1 MDFEANSNTV
11 QASTS
16 TSLNS
21 SQQPST
27 AIRTST
33 RIREARER
41 LEQRQLQE
49 ASLST
54 SAGALNSTTSNKG
67 KGRAS
72 LPQSLRHRRRSHQP
86 LIINEPTPD
95 RKGKKRAAPSS
106 EDLTDDEDN
115 DESVKPPPPKRL
127 KTSTSRYSL
136 RAANSKGKGR
146 QSAMSKSPTDTN
158 AAASTSNEAGAL
170 NEIIQDVEMVEQT
183 QQQQTVKEVAEQS
196 LLSENEVAESSQ
208 EAGTSNQTTTE
219 GPSVD
224 ATATDAANTVESPE
238 SSSDPPAPTSTYTS
252 MMSGDFQFGAYMASL
267 GSRLKS
273 LLTNLKPGADPTTR
287 LLALQD
293 LSEILSMSTE
303 DNLNGY
309 FSQDSFVRELVH
321 IMGGPRKK
329 DGDDEEENEEG
340 NSGDQEDED
349 AALAAALAISGGM
362 VPEENLE
369 EQLLACRCLANL
381 MEAMPGSAHTLVYHG
396 AVPVLCSKLLQIT
409 FIDLAEQTIST
420 LEKLS
425 EEYPSAI
432 VREGGLAA
440 LLNYLDFFSTH
451 VQRTAL
457 QAASNCCRNMSSDS
471 FNMVRDVFP
480 TIKNVLTYSD
490 ARLVEYASMCV
501 IRTIESFSRSQT
513 ESLEQL
519 ITDDL
524 VRSINALLI
533 PQSTSAA
540 PMISAATSTQ
550 FLRALSGAAKAS
562 PAISMTLLE
571 GGIGN
576 TAYAFLTGVLPP
588 NNLSTV
594 QDEQGGG
601 PLGQGVG
608 SGVADM
614 AVMQNLAHRPK
625 EQVEEALGLIC
636 ELMPPLP
643 RGEGYTEK
651 TVSRAIK
658 AKLKESKS
666 RSQSAQPVPA
676 ETPSTSEAV
685 PTIKIETISQDSESS
700 LLMTESESPTPT
712 NERAT
717 ELEADIFREASQD
730 DSVAEESS
738 IDNPVP
744 TDDTS
749 RDVQMQNDD
758 AHEVEAPVPAN
769 DLPLQQNEETSQQNE
784 TATNNEGDPE
794 AGAGEAPPSNHS
806 LTNADGEPLMAMMT
820 EEAAEE
826 ATGAESTLEVPPSV
840 VSPPADANSD
850 APAEIIPEVIPNPSA
865 SSRHRHGES
874 SSSQARLQLLRDNLE
889 VVSRFLFLIVP
900 ILFDVY
906 SASVTLQVRM
916 RCFTGILKTTS
927 FVEGDVLEALYQN
940 VPVASFIGSILT
952 SRDNPLIV
960 TNALQLVEL
969 LLVKSPSIF
978 RTSLRKEGVL
988 HEVST
993 ISKMQLK
1000 AKVKPPSST
1009 ENGENTAEGSNTN
1022 ETSAPASS
1030 SRKSSSIPSD
1040 PQDAF
1045 VLRSRL
1051 IKIKYLSSGADAG
1064 GDAAFESLKQMINT
1078 LTDSSSTEE
1087 QIRETLKEVAKQFS
1101 SSLSNAISS
1110 FELLK
1115 SGLVDGL
1122 LQFATVSSPQVDLDK
1137 RKELFLDA
1145 FSARSGHA
1153 TPSSQTPLSVLVKRL
1168 QESLTR
1174 MESFDVVTTSPGSID
1189 DAKRSSMNLISRT
1202 LRLKLVADN
1211 PEDVP
1216 KSCHSLMV
1224 SIHAI
1229 APFSALEDY
1238 LRPRIAGL
1246 LPLRPE
1252 LTPGLLQALAG
1263 SGIPPSA
1270 IAQTVLG
1277 HLSGRPGPGSGSV
1290 VGTGGSSEALA
1301 ASLGNLL
1308 GTIRGAGAN
1317 ATSSSSSGSAAATS
1331 QPIPIPKRRQTGEGN
1346 STMPPPEVPKQSQ
1359 PSSSENIN
1367 VTRRRSLRLQGQPPE
1382 STEPPEAAS
1391 SSMALPTGTADAS
1404 TSAPLSASSTSDSQN
1419 NLTSSLIHQLLAN
1432 DSIVD
1437 DLEDDFIEEDGDEEI
1452 VAERAFN
1459 LTFTGADGDLTASTP
1474 HGTRIATPLAGTTPS
1489 VESPLAAMAAAN
1501 AAKASL
1507 GATSAKM
1514 SYAGAALSAVE
1525 KATDFHLEF
1534 RLNDEVVPTDM
1545 TIYGACHHLEHRRSL
1560 DGQPNPHAVWN
1571 GNYTITFRKVPGKR
1585 PAKDQSD
1592 EENDMEV
1599 DLLAGLEA
1607 ESAPSKIL
1615 RLLRVLYRLN
1625 SEGIEHVDSH
1635 MKIVTIPDAA
1645 FINNKLT
1652 AKLARQ
1658 LEEIMILAS
1667 NCLPDWA
1674 LDLPQAFGFLFPFSI
1689 RYLFLQSTSFGYARL
1704 LNRVISQYPR
1714 EAPNNS
1720 RRDGLEQYGRL
1731 QRRKVEVPRESPMQV
1746 ALKVF
1751 DLFGASSSILDVHF
1765 QGEVGTGLGPT
1776 LEFFASVSREFA
1788 WRDLKLWRDADST
1801 LSGKYVHHPLGLFPA
1816 PMLNLIVEGPLAT
1829 ERDRRKIRLFKLLG
1843 QFVARA
1849 LLDSRIIDVSLNKA
1863 FLKLVLGEPVP
1874 LTVSSVKLVD
1884 PALGHSLATLQQF
1897 VQPET
1902 TTGGVPVK
1910 EGEPSESQVKG
1921 VTLEDM
1927 CLDFT
1932 VPGYEDLELKTGGK
1946 DISVTAQNV
1955 EEYVELVIDAVIGRG
1970 ARPAVKAFK
1979 EGFST
1984 VFPVE
1989 DLRTF
1994 SVEELVMMFGNADE
2008 DWSLETLNEAIK
2020 ADHGFNVE
2028 SAAIRDLI
2036 AIMTSYDKN
2045 GRRDFLQFITGSPKL
2060 PIGGFKALNP
2070 QLTVVRKPHEAPFTP
2085 DDYLPS
2091 VMTCAH
2097 YLKLPSYSSRAVM
2110 EQKLVI
2116 AMKEGIGSFHLS

>member
-1 MDFEANSNTV
+1 MDFGADSDTV
-11 QASTS
+11 RASTS
-16 TSLNS
+16 TASNTP
-21 SQQPST
+21 QQLST
-27 AIRTST
+27 TVRTSA
-33 RIREARER
+33 RIRAARER
-41 LEQRQLQE
+41 LEQRRQQE
-49 ASLST
+49 ASQST
-54 SAGALNSTTSNKG
+54 SAGTLESTTSNKG
-67 KGRAS
+67 KSRAS
-72 LPQSLRHRRRSHQP
+72 LPQSSRPRRSYQP
-86 LIINEPTPD
+86 LFIEEPTPD

-106 EDLTDDEDN
+106 EELTEDEDE
-115 DESVKPPPPKRL
+115 DDSVKPPPPKRL
-127 KTSTSRYSL
+127 RTSTSRYSF
-136 RAANSKGKGR
+136 RVSNPKNKSHH
-146 QSAMSKSPTDTN
+146 SAMSKSPTDEN
-158 AAASTSNEAGAL
+158 ATATISNGEGTSNE
-170 NEIIQDVEMVEQT
+170 IVQDVEMREQEPE
-183 QQQQTVKEVAEQS
+183 QPAAKDIPEQS
-196 LLSENEVAESSQ
+196 LGSENEAVGSSQ
-208 EAGTSNQTTTE
+208 EPGTSNQTTTE
-219 GPSVD
+219 EPSLD
-224 ATATDAANTVESPE
+224 ATATEGGNTVESPE
-238 SSSDPPAPTSTYTS
+238 SSSDPPAQTSTYTS
-252 MMSGDFQFGAYMASL
+252 IMGGDFQFGAYMASL

-309 FSQDSFVRELVH
+309 FSQDSFVKELVH

-329 DGDDEEENEEG
+329 DGEEEEENEES
-340 NSGDQEDED
+340 NSPDPEDED
-349 AALAAALAISGGM
+349 AALAAALAISGGI

-425 EEYPSAI
+425 EEYPS
-432 VREGGLAA
+432 
-440 LLNYLDFFSTH
+440 
-451 VQRTAL
+451 
-457 QAASNCCRNMSSDS
+457 
-471 FNMVRDVFP
+471 
-480 TIKNVLTYSD
+480 
-490 ARLVEYASMCV
+490 
-501 IRTIESFSRSQT
+501 
-513 ESLEQL
+513 
-519 ITDDL
+519 
-524 VRSINALLI
+524 
-533 PQSTSAA
+533 
-540 PMISAATSTQ
+540 
-550 FLRALSGAAKAS
+550 
-562 PAISMTLLE
+562 
-571 GGIGN
+571 GIGS

-588 NNLSTV
+588 NSLATA

-601 PLGQGVG
+601 PEGQGVG
-608 SGVADM
+608 SGLADM

-625 EQVEEALGLIC
+625 DQVEEALGLIC

-643 RGEGYTEK
+643 KDGVFDPRAYTEK
-651 TVSRAIK
+651 TVNRAIK
-658 AKLKESKS
+658 AKIKESKA
-666 RSQSAQPVPA
+666 RGQSAPPTA
-676 ETPSTSEAV
+676 GEASATQDSA
-685 PTIKIETISQDSESS
+685 PTIKIETVSQDSESGFFG
-700 LLMTESESPTPT
+700 TESEDPTPT
-712 NERAT
+712 NERPGETDA
-717 ELEADIFREASQD
+717 EMSREPSND
-730 DSVAEESS
+730 DSTVDSNTAEESS
-738 IDNPVP
+738 LENPVS
-744 TDDTS
+744 TS
-749 RDVQMQNDD
+749 NAPEDVQMQQNNEVLEPEQVD
-758 AHEVEAPVPAN
+758 ANTVALPTVIDNAPVEQSTSTDTVAESGGTDPA
-769 DLPLQQNEETSQQNE
+769 EATSFNP
-784 TATNNEGDPE
+784 T
-794 AGAGEAPPSNHS
+794 
-806 LTNADGEPLMAMMT
+806 LINAEGEPLMAMMT
-820 EEAAEE
+820 DEAVQEV
-826 ATGAESTLEVPPSV
+826 TGAENGLDVPPPETLPSIDGT
-840 VSPPADANSD
+840 PE
-850 APAEIIPEVIPNPSA
+850 APAEVVAATIPITP
-865 SSRHRHGES
+865 SSRPRHGETS
-874 SSSQARLQLLRDNLE
+874 HSQARLQLLKENPE

-927 FVEGDVLEALYQN
+927 FIEGDVMEALYKH

-952 SRDNPLIV
+952 SRDNPLLV
-960 TNALQLVEL
+960 ANALQLVEL
-969 LLVKSPSIF
+969 LLVKSPSVF

-993 ISKMQLK
+993 ISKMELKVK
-1000 AKVKPPSST
+1000 AKPPPSS
-1009 ENGENTAEGSNTN
+1009 ENTPAGDNAAEGSNTN
-1022 ETSAPASS
+1022 DAVSPSQGSS

-1051 IKIKYLSSGADAG
+1051 IKIKYLSSSSDAG
-1064 GDAAFESLKQMINT
+1064 GDAVFDSLNQMIAI
-1078 LTDSSSTEE
+1078 LTDKESTEE
-1087 QIRETLKEVAKQFS
+1087 QVRETLKDVIKLFS
-1101 SSLSNAISS
+1101 SSTNDSISS
-1110 FELLK
+1110 FELMK

-1122 LQFATVSSPQVDLDK
+1122 LEFATAASTQVGLEK
-1137 RKELFLDA
+1137 RKELLLDA
-1145 FSARSGHA
+1145 FSARSGYA
-1153 TPSSQTPLSVLVKRL
+1153 TPSSQTPLAVLVKRL
-1168 QESLTR
+1168 QECLTR
-1174 MESFDVVTTSPGSID
+1174 IESFDVVTTSPGSME

-1202 LRLKLVADN
+1202 LRLKLVAEN

-1216 KSCHSLMV
+1216 KSCQNLTV

-1238 LRPRIAGL
+1238 LKPRIAGV
-1246 LPLRPE
+1246 LPFRPE

-1270 IAQTVLG
+1270 IAQTVLA
-1277 HLSGRPGPGSGSV
+1277 HISGQPVNVTTGESGGP
-1290 VGTGGSSEALA
+1290 SSEGLA

-1308 GTIRGAGAN
+1308 GTVRGPD
-1317 ATSSSSSGSAAATS
+1317 TSNNEGTSTGSTTATS
-1331 QPIPIPKRRQTGEGN
+1331 QPIPISRRRQTGDE
-1346 STMPPPEVPKQSQ
+1346 SAAMPPPEVPRQSQ
-1359 PSSSENIN
+1359 RSSSDGAS
-1367 VTRRRSLRLQGQPPE
+1367 VSRRRSLRLRGQPPDATGSPE
-1382 STEPPEAAS
+1382 VALDQTAATASPDQPAAMIAPPALS
-1391 SSMALPTGTADAS
+1391 S
-1404 TSAPLSASSTSDSQN
+1404 SAPLSATGSSTSESQN
-1419 NLTSSLIHQLLAN
+1419 NLTSSLIQQLLSS
-1432 DSIVD
+1432 DSLMD
-1437 DLEDDFIEEDGDEEI
+1437 DLEDDLIEEEEEI
-1452 VAERAFN
+1452 IAERAFN
-1459 LTFTGADGDLTASTP
+1459 LTFTSADGDLTASTP

-1489 VESPLAAMAAAN
+1489 IESPLAAMAAAN
-1501 AAKASL
+1501 AAKHFP
-1507 GATSAKM
+1507 GSAPAKL
-1514 SYAGAALSAVE
+1514 SYAGAAISAVE

-1534 RLNDEVVPTDM
+1534 RLNDEMVPNDM
-1545 TIYGACHHLEHRRSL
+1545 TIYGACHHHETQIST

-1571 GNYTITFRKVPGKR
+1571 GNYTITFRKVTGKR
-1585 PAKDQSD
+1585 PTKDRSD
-1592 EENDMEV
+1592 EDNDMDV
-1599 DLLAGLEA
+1599 DLVAGLGP
-1607 ESAPSKIL
+1607 ESVPSKIL

-1625 SEGIEHVDSH
+1625 SEGIEHVDSR
-1635 MKIVTIPDAA
+1635 MKIITIPEAA

-1788 WRDLKLWRDADST
+1788 WRELKLWRDADST
-1801 LSGKYVHHPLGLFPA
+1801 IPGKYVHHPLGLFPA
-1816 PMLNLIVEGPLAT
+1816 PMLNLIVEGPMAT
-1829 ERDRRKIRLFKLLG
+1829 ERDRRKTRLFKLLG

-1849 LLDSRIIDVSLNKA
+1849 LLDSRIIDVSLNKV
-1863 FLKLVLGEPVP
+1863 FLKLILGEPVP
-1874 LTVSSVKLVD
+1874 LTVANVKLID
-1884 PALGHSLATLQQF
+1884 PVLGHSLVTLQQF
-1897 VQPET
+1897 VGLKTVVQEDPSLT
-1902 TTGGVPVK
+1902 TEEK
-1910 EGEPSESQVKG
+1910 KDRISRLQVNG
-1921 VTLEDM
+1921 VTLDDM

-1932 VPGYEDLELKTGGK
+1932 VPGYDDLELKQSGK

-1955 EEYVELVIDAVIGRG
+1955 EEYVDLVIDAMIGRG
-1970 ARPAVKAFK
+1970 ARPAFKAFRA
-1979 EGFST
+1979 GFST

-1994 SVEELVMMFGNADE
+1994 SVDELVMMFGNADE
-2008 DWSLETLNEAIK
+2008 DWSSETLNEAIK

-2036 AIMTSYDKN
+2036 SIMASYDKN

-2060 PIGGFKALNP
+2060 PIGGFKALSP

-2116 AMKEGIGSFHLS
+2116 AMREGTGSFHLS